1 MRRKDSVDAL
11 RTKIDQVDIRIVEL
25 LNQRATLA
33 QKIGHLKGLDEDDMY
48 VATRER
54 AVLQR
59 VARVGKGP
67 LEPEAIRAVYREV
80 LSACR
85 SMEVAMTVAYLGPEA
100 TFTHMAAQQHF
111 GSSVKF
117 LGAPTIAEV
126 FNEVSQRRADYGV
139 VPIENSTE
147 GVVTHTLDLLVD
159 SESKICAEV
168 SVDIELHL
176 LSRSGKPKDI
186 TRILSHPHA
195 LAQCRGWLSSHY
207 PHASIEEVASTAQA
221 AKTALSD
228 SAVAAVA
235 SPLARSVYGLE
246 LVYGGI
252 ADNANNITRFFVIG
266 DKEQE
271 PTGEDKTTVVCSVK
285 DEVGVLHRMLAPFSR
300 NKINLTKIES
310 RPSKRKPWEYFFFL
324 DFNGHVADPVVNR
337 VLARL
342 RERCNFLKVLGSYP
356 KSL

>member
-11 RTKIDQVDIRIVEL
+11 REKIDQVDARIVEL
-25 LNQRATLA
+25 LNQRATFA
-33 QKIGHLKGLDEDDMY
+33 QKIGHLKHLDQSDMY

-59 VARVGKGP
+59 IARAGQGP
-67 LEPEAIRAVYREV
+67 LSPEAIQAVYREI

-85 SMEVAMTVAYLGPEA
+85 AMETVMTVAYLGPEA
-100 TFTHMAAQQHF
+100 TFTHMAARQFF
-111 GSSVKF
+111 GSSVDF

-126 FNEVSQRRADYGV
+126 FNEVTQGRADYGV

-176 LSRSGKPKDI
+176 LSRTGKPTDI
-186 TRILSHPHA
+186 ARILSHPHA
-195 LAQCRGWLSSHY
+195 LAQCRRWIATHY
-207 PHASIEEVASTAQA
+207 PTACIEEVASTAQA

-228 SAVAAVA
+228 ATVAAVA
-235 SPLARSVYGLE
+235 SPLARQVYGLE
-246 LVYGGI
+246 LVHGGI

-266 DKEQE
+266 HKEQE
-271 PTGEDKTTVVCSVK
+271 PTGEDKTTVVFSVK
-285 DEVGVLHRMLAPFSR
+285 DEVGVLQHMLAPFSR

-337 VLARL
+337 VLTRL

-356 KSL
+356 SSL

>member
-1 MRRKDSVDAL
+1 LRRKDSVDAL

-33 QKIGHLKGLDEDDMY
+33 QKIGHLKGLEEDDMY

-59 VARVGKGP
+59 VARVGNGP
-67 LEPEAIRAVYREV
+67 LAPEAIRAVYREV

-85 SMEVAMTVAYLGPEA
+85 SMEVAMRVAYLGPEA

-147 GVVTHTLDLLVD
+147 GVVT
-159 SESKICAEV
+159 
-168 SVDIELHL
+168 LHL

-207 PHASIEEVASTAQA
+207 PNASIEEVASTAQA
-221 AKTALSD
+221 AMTALSD
-228 SAVAAVA
+228 RAVAAVA

-271 PTGEDKTTVVCSVK
+271 PTGEDKTTVVFSVK

-310 RPSKRKPWEYFFFL
+310 RPSKRKPWEYLFFL
-324 DFNGHVADPVVNR
+324 DFNGHVADPVVSR